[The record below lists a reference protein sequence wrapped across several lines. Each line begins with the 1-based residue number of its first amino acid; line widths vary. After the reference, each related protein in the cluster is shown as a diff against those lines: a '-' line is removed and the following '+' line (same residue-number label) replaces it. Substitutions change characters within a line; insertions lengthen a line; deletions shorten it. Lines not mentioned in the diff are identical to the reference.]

1 MLIKLYENRRTLTI
15 QEITDEI
22 RQNVSIYG
30 IFNGYWKQ
38 KEMLIKIEGIKRR
51 MQHEVEKSNETID
64 KVKSKI
70 KQSNKALLQSRITNK
85 VKEKQ
90 IALLEKEL
98 EERKNAP
105 TVRY

>member
-1 MLIKLYENRRTLTI
+1 
-15 QEITDEI
+15 
-22 RQNVSIYG
+22 VSIYG

-51 MQHEVEKSNETID
+51 MQHEVEKSNETIE
-64 KVKSKI
+64 KVRSKI
-70 KQSNKALLQSRITNK
+70 KTSNKAIIESRITNK

-90 IALLEKEL
+90 IAILEKEL
-98 EERKNAP
+98 QDRKNAP